1 MLLRWIISEIQEF
14 YIHLFLIIIWSIIKY
29 FTQKKYFSKT
39 FNSEFSYIEVWFSD
53 KNSKPLKKEDKI
65 SITSVLN

>member
-1 MLLRWIISEIQEF
+1 M
-14 YIHLFLIIIWSIIKY
+14 HLFLIIIWSIIKY
-29 FTQKKYFSKT
+29 FSQKKYFSKT
-39 FNSEFSYIEVWFSD
+39 FNSEFSYIEVWFTD